1 VLTTD
6 IRVTLQPNQILT
18 EHQKEVRRSR
28 KRTSNLPA
36 LYSDLS
42 QSSQQTESQLP
53 ESQPSDSATPQ
64 QLMVVSCSSSID
76 ADEDAMMEPP
86 ITINAET
93 EPASSSTQTDE
104 TITTG
109 KDE

>member
-1 VLTTD
+1 M
-6 IRVTLQPNQILT
+6 RVTLQPNQILT

-53 ESQPSDSATPQ
+53 ESQPCDSAPPSVPPQ
-64 QLMVVSCSSSID
+64 HLMVVSCSSSID